1 MEEET
6 KAEKTQETEKTPEK
20 PLDKMTVTE
29 LKDIAREIPGV
40 TGATAMKKEELLSII
55 KEYRGIEDEA
65 PKKSEK
71 KNTPKAP
78 ASVKDL
84 KTKIAQLREKK
95 EKAQGDRDRRKVDIL
110 RRRINRLKR
119 QTRKAAQA

>member
-6 KAEKTQETEKTPEK
+6 KTEESRKLEQAPEK
-20 PLDKMTVTE
+20 PLDKMTVKE

-65 PKKSEK
+65 PKKSK
-71 KNTPKAP
+71 KKSIPKVP

-84 KTKIAQLREKK
+84 KIKIAQLREKK
-95 EKAQGDRDRRKVDIL
+95 DKAQGDRDRGQVDVL
-110 RRRINRLKR
+110 RRRINRMKK